1 MDDKVRHP
9 LFSTRRW
16 PVTLLLLTTVVTLG
30 LLRVSPGDA
39 GVALPAVGSPVGYPE
54 GQAVTSRPQ
63 EPVNGTPANEDH
75 QSPILPATP
84 TPERAAAAGTSS
96 RGGAIVV
103 QADRETNELHR
114 EQNLALRGQRLA
126 PSIRYLPPASAAV
139 PILMYHHVADPPP
152 GADAIRRD
160 LSVGVTAFAAQ
171 MTYLA
176 DQGFHTLTLTD
187 LYQHLTTGRPLPDRP
202 IILTFDDGYRDNYE
216 FAFPILRRRGQ
227 VGTFFLITS
236 YVGQGEYLTWEQ
248 AREMATGGMVLQSHS
263 LNHADLEKSSTAE
276 VIRQVTES
284 KAILEREVGTL
295 VEYFCYPAGRYDG
308 RTVAA
313 LQSAGYRAAVTTRYG
328 TEHTPGRL
336 FELVRV
342 RIRGSDTLETF
353 AAKVGGPPPPPPTP
367 TPTAVPLP
375 PVTSF

>member
-1 MDDKVRHP
+1 MSANIRHS
-9 LFSTRRW
+9 LFSTRSWRRCW
-16 PVTLLLLTTVVTLG
+16 PMTLLLLTTVVTLG
-30 LLRVSPGDA
+30 SVWSPPGDA
-39 GVALPAVGSPVGYPE
+39 GVTLSAVGSPGGLPE
-54 GQAVTSRPQ
+54 KPKVVFQAQ
-63 EPVNGTPANEDH
+63 EPVNETPSTE
-75 QSPILPATP
+75 LPATP

-96 RGGAIVV
+96 RGHARVFPV
-103 QADRETNELHR
+103 DPETNELR
-114 EQNLALRGQRLA
+114 LEQNLALREQRLA
-126 PSIRYLPPASAAV
+126 QSIRYLPPASASV

-160 LSVGVTAFAAQ
+160 LSVGVAAFAAQ
-171 MTYLA
+171 MAYLA
-176 DQGFHTLTLTD
+176 DQGFHTITLAD
-187 LYQHLTTGRPLPDRP
+187 LDHHLTTGRPLPERP

-236 YVGQGEYLTWEQ
+236 YMGQGEYLTWEQ
-248 AREMATGGMVLQSHS
+248 AREMAAGGMVLQSHS

-284 KAILEREVGTL
+284 KAILEREVGIS
-295 VEYFCYPAGRYDG
+295 VEYFCYPAGRYDS

-353 AAKVGGPPPPPPTP
+353 ATKVGGPPPPSPTP